1 MERFQGKVAVVTGAA
16 SGIGL
21 ALAERFAAEGM
32 KLVLADVE
40 AEPLAR
46 AERDLRAR
54 GADVLAVR
62 TDVSQAADVEALAE
76 QTLATFGAVHVV
88 CNNAGVVLGGATW
101 EHTIA
106 DWEWVLG
113 VNLWG
118 VIHGVRVFV
127 PIMLRQGTEGH
138 VVNTASLSGLR
149 VVGYNAIYAVS
160 KFGVVALSESLYHE
174 LDALP
179 ARIKVSV
186 LCPGV
191 VRTNI
196 LEAARNRPG
205 PFENPA
211 VVEGT
216 TATPEML
223 ARRQQIRDKIR
234 DSLVNGPPP
243 SEIAEQVLRAI
254 REERFYVLPHDEFDD
269 QLRARTEAILA
280 RGNPPDPQ
288 LWLGLP
294 R

>member
-1 MERFQGKVAVVTGAA
+1 MERFQGKVAVVTGAG

-32 KLVLADVE
+32 KIVLADVE

-46 AERDLRAR
+46 AERGLRER
-54 GADVLAVR
+54 GTEVLAVR

-76 QTLATFGAVHVV
+76 QTLAAFGAVHVV
-88 CNNAGVVLGGATW
+88 CNNAGVALGRATW

-138 VVNTASLSGLR
+138 VVNTASLAGLR
-149 VVGYNAIYAVS
+149 VIGFNAIYAVS
-160 KFGVVALSESLYHE
+160 KLGVVALSESLYHE
-174 LDALP
+174 LDALQ

-186 LCPGV
+186 LCPGA

-196 LEAARNRPG
+196 TEAARNRPG
-205 PFENPA
+205 RFKNPA
-211 VVEGT
+211 AVAST
-216 TATPEML
+216 TATPEMA
-223 ARRQQIRDKIR
+223 ARWKQIRGM
-234 DSLVNGPPP
+234 LVNGTPPA
-243 SEIAEQVLRAI
+243 EIAEQVVRAI
-254 REERFYVLPHDEFDD
+254 REERFYILPHDEFDD

-280 RGNPPDPQ
+280 RGNPPNPQ
-288 LWLGLP
+288 RWLGLP
-294 R
+294 RGV